1 MIEKGTLIIISGP
14 SGSGKGTVVEK
25 LINTNSYALSIS
37 ATTRHPR
44 DYEKEGVHYFF
55 KSVDEFKKMIE
66 NNELLEWAEFCGNFY
81 GTPKEYVMGKL
92 NEGKNVILE
101 IEVQG
106 AAQVKKIFPEA
117 VTVFLIPPDK
127 EELRKRLTGRGTEDS
142 ETIEKRIQRASE
154 EIELLPNY
162 DYVVI
167 NDEIENAVERINC
180 IVKAS
185 KFESHRYIE
194 KIKDFK

>member
-1 MIEKGTLIIISGP
+1 MIK
-14 SGSGKGTVVEK
+14 
-25 LINTNSYALSIS
+25 
-37 ATTRHPR
+37 TTS
-44 DYEKEGVHYFF
+44 F
-55 KSVDEFKKMIE
+55 
-66 NNELLEWAEFCGNFY
+66 LEWAHFAV
-81 GTPKEYVMGKL
+81 TIMVHPKSLCKEKL

-106 AAQVKKIFPEA
+106 APQIKKIFTEA

-127 EELRKRLTGRGTEDS
+127 EELRKRLTGRGTEDN
-142 ETIEKRIQRASE
+142 ETIEKRIQRAAE